1 MAKNI
6 TIQNKVIRF
15 PESAESPNW
24 APALVEFAEAVEAA
38 LGSIAGPF
46 DIAPQVFNIDLYN
59 GTGID
64 ITELL
69 FPPSNVSKVDIL
81 YSVVRTTTT
90 SAAVEGGH
98 IELLYDQTKPV
109 NNWDMEISKQGDALI
124 SFSISNSG
132 QLSFITDVITGS
144 NHSGFISF
152 RASAILNS

>member
-59 GTGID
+59 GTGTD